1 MRGADQLPGPVLA
14 EWLVH
19 ALGGGATGVFAGV
32 EVKRGGTSGALRER
46 VDAAAERF
54 EWARVDGGGERR
66 GSLSALVVITELG
79 DGAIDRPVALACEAV
94 RPGGMVVELAH
105 PPVVRP
111 WQVLRWLRRTRVMR
125 SAAELRARAWLGIG
139 LFAVEQWAPVD
150 LPRVLVTCG
159 VWRAIPTSVNG
170 AIGKDTLWVEVSDER
185 FTEGVQRSFKR
196 VGEPR
201 AVTAVDLDGD
211 GPQPVRAIE
220 PNADGS
226 VRYGPAFACCVEDS
240 GSGLVWLVYGG
251 AAGLWI
257 GAGGTPGPHA
267 VFEAFLLMG
276 RESLV
281 FAEA

>member
-19 ALGGGATGVFAGV
+19 ALGGAATAVIASAERG
-32 EVKRGGTSGALRER
+32 RGGTSGALRER
-46 VDAAAERF
+46 VDAAASRYG
-54 EWARVDGGGERR
+54 WSRGGAAR
-66 GSLSALVVITELG
+66 GSLAALVVITELG
-79 DGAIDRPVALACEAV
+79 DAAIEPGVALACEGV
-94 RPGGMVVELAH
+94 KPGGRVIELAH

-111 WQVLRWLRRTRVMR
+111 WQVLRWLRRTRVMG

-139 LFAVEQWAPVD
+139 LYAVEQWAPVD
-150 LPRVLVTCG
+150 LPRVLVTSG
-159 VWRAIPTSVNG
+159 VWRAIPMAVNG

-201 AVTAVDLDGD
+201 VVTAVDLDGD

-220 PNADGS
+220 LVADGS
-226 VRYGPAFACCVEDS
+226 VTYEPAHACVVEDS

-267 VFEAFLLMG
+267 VFEAYLLMG
-276 RESLV
+276 REALV
-281 FAEA
+281 FADG

>member
-14 EWLVH
+14 EWLAH
-19 ALGGGATGVFAGV
+19 ALGGGSTGVFAGAAV
-32 EVKRGGTSGALRER
+32 RRGGTGGALRER
-46 VDAAAERF
+46 VEAAGRRF
-54 EWARVDGGGERR
+54 EWSRVDGPRVGR
-66 GSLSALVVITELG
+66 SLTALVVITELG
-79 DGAIDRPVALACEAV
+79 DAAIEPAVALACEAV
-94 RPGGMVVELAH
+94 KPGGMVIELAH

-159 VWRAIPTSVNG
+159 VWRAIPTGVNG

-185 FTEGVQRSFKR
+185 FTEAVQRSFKR

-201 AVTAVDLDGD
+201 AVSSVDLDGD

-220 PNADGS
+220 PVADGS
-226 VRYGPAFACCVEDS
+226 VQYGPAFACCVEDS

-281 FAEA
+281 FAEE

>member
-14 EWLVH
+14 EWLLH
-19 ALGGGATGVFAGV
+19 RLGPATAVRVGVAG
-32 EVKRGGTSGALRER
+32 KAGGTSGALRER
-46 VDAAAERF
+46 VEAVALRQG
-54 EWARVDGGGERR
+54 WLRVDEQRAAR
-66 GSLSALVVITELG
+66 GSMSALVVIAELG
-79 DGAIDRPVALACEAV
+79 DAAVEPAVALACEAV
-94 RPGGMVVELAH
+94 RTGGLVIELAH

-125 SAAELRARAWLGIG
+125 SAAELRARAWLGLG
-139 LFAVEQWAPVD
+139 LHAVEQWAPVD

-159 VWRAIPTSVNG
+159 VWRAIPMAVNG

-201 AVTAVDLDGD
+201 PVSAVDLDGE

-220 PNADGS
+220 PAADGS
-226 VRYGPAFACCVEDS
+226 VTYGQAYACVVEDS

-257 GAGGTPGPHA
+257 GVGGTPGPHA

-281 FAEA
+281 FADE

>member
-19 ALGGGATGVFAGV
+19 TLGGVTTAVFAGA
-32 EVKRGGTSGALRER
+32 EVKVGGTSGALRER
-46 VDAAAERF
+46 AFAAASRF
-54 EWARVDGGGERR
+54 GWSRVDERCMPTPA
-66 GSLSALVVITELG
+66 SLTALVVITELG
-79 DGAIDRPVALACEAV
+79 DAAIGPAAAQACEGLRA
-94 RPGGMVVELAH
+94 GGMVIELAH

-125 SAAELRARAWLGIG
+125 SAAELRARAWLGLG

-150 LPRVLVTCG
+150 LPRVLVTSG
-159 VWRAIPTSVNG
+159 VWRAIPMAVNG

-185 FTEGVQRSFKR
+185 FTEAVQRSFKR

-201 AVTAVDLDGD
+201 PVSAVDLDGD
-211 GPQPVRAIE
+211 GPQPVRALE
-220 PNADGS
+220 VVDGS
-226 VRYGPAFACCVEDS
+226 VRYERAHACVVEDS

-251 AAGLWI
+251 SAGLWI
-257 GAGGTPGPHA
+257 GAGEAPGPDA
-267 VFEAFLLMG
+267 VFESFLLMA

-281 FAEA
+281 FAD